1 MEFEITIKKATLA
14 ELRQLVAI
22 LPEGTPIKAVEPV
35 ETVHA
40 RVVETDTRYHSKWQI
55 PFSCKTHKK
64 EYQNAWNL
72 CKKHNLPYP
81 EAKLKAEAEGMN
93 LKPEPS
99 PVTNEDVKPIPAIIP
114 APVTMDTIP
123 NTEIIVG
130 RMCRQIK
137 PDRLLHIKG
146 PLKVTA
152 RRGGLIECQHEGKRH
167 MIDAKCLTLI

>member
-14 ELRQLVAI
+14 ELRLLVAI

-99 PVTNEDVKPIPAIIP
+99 PVTKEEIKPTP

-130 RMCRQIK
+130 KMCRQIK

-152 RRGGLIECQHEGKRH
+152 RRVGLIECQHEGKRH